1 MIILNTLA
9 NQDMYKLNIN
19 DFFRYI
25 NYLEDI
31 GINKAFLFSIE
42 RIYQSGDNKNP
53 LEYLNSLDI
62 KKAYQANKL
71 VYKQRTGFI
80 L

>member
-1 MIILNTLA
+1 
-9 NQDMYKLNIN
+9 MYKLNIN

-31 GINKAFLFSIE
+31 GTNKDFLFSIE